1 MKTIVMVVIMIATCW
16 LLSRLIDKWRSR
28 EMEERRQKEYLVK
41 QMRDPAPHSIFWCT
55 PDINPLND
63 ITGEGLW
70 IPDYEAFVPESLL
83 NKIMTV
89 TLITHY
95 GNIDLKWIKA
105 GQEFFETMTSTEDG
119 LLIEDNL
126 FVSASEIK
134 TLKKTRHVVLEETNG
149 K

>member
-1 MKTIVMVVIMIATCW
+1 
-16 LLSRLIDKWRSR
+16 
-28 EMEERRQKEYLVK
+28 MEEQRQKEYIIK
-41 QMRDPAPHSIFWCT
+41 QMQNPVPHSIFWCT

-63 ITGEGLW
+63 ITEEGLW

-83 NKIMTV
+83 NKIMTA
-89 TLITHY
+89 TSIAHY

-105 GQEFFETMTSTEDG
+105 GQSFFETMTSIEDG

-134 TLKKTRHVVLEETNG
+134 TLKKTRCVILEETNA